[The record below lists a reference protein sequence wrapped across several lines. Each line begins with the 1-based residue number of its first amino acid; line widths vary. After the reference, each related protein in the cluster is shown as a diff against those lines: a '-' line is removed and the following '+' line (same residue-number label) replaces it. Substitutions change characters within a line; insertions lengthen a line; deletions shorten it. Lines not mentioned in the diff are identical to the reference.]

1 MSYEESRREL
11 EAYSRMESM
20 SISGQIAAE
29 KTVAPLQR
37 QVDAL
42 QAALLRQAK
51 DIKKLQAAVAK
62 LKKKK
67 SQKMTGWIV

>member
-1 MSYEESRREL
+1 MSNEESRAEL

-42 QAALLRQAK
+42 QAALLRQTK
-51 DIKKLQAAVAK
+51 DIKALQAAVAK
-62 LKKKK
+62 LKAKKVK
-67 SQKMTGWIV
+67 R